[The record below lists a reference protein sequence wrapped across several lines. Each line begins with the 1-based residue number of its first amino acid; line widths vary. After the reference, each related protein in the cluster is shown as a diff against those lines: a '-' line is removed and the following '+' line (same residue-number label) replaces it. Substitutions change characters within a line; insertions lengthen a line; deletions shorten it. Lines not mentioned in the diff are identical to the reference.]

1 MKLSISHARP
11 RARRG
16 FSLLEVAVVIAIVGL
31 LVAGLAGPL
40 SSQVDQRRFNDTRA
54 LLKSAE
60 DAILV
65 FAATNGRLPCP
76 ASATSNGIEV
86 TRDAAGRCQI
96 AGGNGAVIGFVPA
109 RTLGLSPVDGQG
121 YATDAWGTN
130 VGNRLGYAI
139 IDTLPP
145 GTGAAGDFPAGPT
158 TPPRSNV
165 STLDGAFTKD
175 DGLNQP
181 YVLASGTS
189 IRAWQAISRYVN
201 STYQA
206 AQPAKG
212 LLHVCRTA
220 AGVVGAPANPRCG
233 APTAGTSTP
242 SANTLTDQTPI
253 VLFSLGPTNNTAPF
267 VVSRTDELE
276 NTSNRLDRLFVMHEK
291 AEAAAAGGAF
301 DDVVVW
307 VSLNT
312 LYNKLLEGG
321 KLKP

>member
-145 GTGAAGDFPAGPT
+145 GTGAAGDFSAA
-158 TPPRSNV
+158 RV
-165 STLDGAFTKD
+165 AALDGIFTKNN
-175 DGLNQP
+175 GLNQP
-181 YVLASGTS
+181 YLLASGVNVP
-189 IRAWQAISRYVN
+189 AWQAVSQYVTA
-201 STYQA
+201 TYQA

-212 LLHVCRTA
+212 LLHVCRA
-220 AGVVGAPANPRCG
+220 ATGVVGAPTNSRCG

-242 SANTLTDQTPI
+242 SANTLTDQAPI
-253 VLFSLGPTNNTAPF
+253 VLFSLGATNNAAPF
-267 VVSRTDELE
+267 VVSRIDERE
-276 NTSNRLDRLFVMHEK
+276 NTSDRPDRLFVMHEK

-301 DDVVVW
+301 DDVVTW

-312 LYNKLLEGG
+312 LYNKMLEGG